1 MLDKNKQIWF
11 IGIKGTGMASLAL
24 VLNDLGFHVAGS
36 DIKKYTFTQE
46 PLEKAGIKVTEFD
59 ASNIKDSGQVI
70 IKGNAFKND
79 NVEVKACEDK
89 NITWQSYPDTV
100 EEIIKMH
107 TGIGVSGTHGKTST
121 TGLLA
126 HVLGEA
132 APTSYLI
139 GDGEGKGVKGSRFFV
154 YEADEYWRHFLA

>member
-100 EEIIKMH
+100 EEIIKRKICAN
-107 TGIGVSGTHGKTST
+107 TN
-121 TGLLA
+121 
-126 HVLGEA
+126 
-132 APTSYLI
+132 
-139 GDGEGKGVKGSRFFV
+139 
-154 YEADEYWRHFLA
+154 